1 VARSRAKAPV
11 GLMQRSLARFPKLRV
26 GRLIEV
32 QYDRRSGVHPVC
44 RVWATGMQHKASY
57 G

>member
-1 VARSRAKAPV
+1 VARFRAKAPV
-11 GLMQRSLARFPKLRV
+11 GLMQRFLARFPKLKV

-32 QYDRRSGVHPVC
+32 RYDRRSGMHPVC
-44 RVWATGMQHKASY
+44 RVWATGMQLKASY